1 MTRDAAYS
9 RWRGMSFPPGSAA
22 DQVDELHAELA
33 YWDAMVAEAVIPV
46 VADGRPYDPGV
57 LDLDAGLRALAERIA
72 MVSATA
78 RGDEAA
84 LLRQYADYAEA
95 LTAANAEVQRSPGRR

>member
-1 MTRDAAYS
+1 MKSDAAYS
-9 RWRGMSFPPGSAA
+9 RWRGLSFPPGSAT

-33 YWDAMVAEAVIPV
+33 YWDAMVADTVIPV

-57 LDLDAGLRALAERIA
+57 LGLGAGLRALAERIA
-72 MVSATA
+72 MVLATA

-84 LLRQYADYAEA
+84 LLRQYADYAQA
-95 LTAANAEVQRSPGRR
+95 LTAVNAEALR